1 MYAIYFFPRDKKYD
15 RNVTETIIVLYPLT
29 IAMNIRPTKHK
40 INI

>member
-15 RNVTETIIVLYPLT
+15 RNVIETIMYPLT
-29 IAMNIRPTKHK
+29 IAMNIRPTKYK